1 MPNSTRAKTLSRQR
15 LVASR
20 RLDYLVNT
28 EKFEAICDSST
39 PCQIGMIENLVE
51 LGYVADLEIYLDKI
65 VREEIES
72 YTVAELRK
80 KAAALSISGYWSLS
94 KADLLL
100 RILHAGTLASD
111 VGTNVPEEND
121 LTKTQGTSSEGRTK

>member
-1 MPNSTRAKTLSRQR
+1 
-15 LVASR
+15 
-20 RLDYLVNT
+20 
-28 EKFEAICDSST
+28 
-39 PCQIGMIENLVE
+39 MIENLVE